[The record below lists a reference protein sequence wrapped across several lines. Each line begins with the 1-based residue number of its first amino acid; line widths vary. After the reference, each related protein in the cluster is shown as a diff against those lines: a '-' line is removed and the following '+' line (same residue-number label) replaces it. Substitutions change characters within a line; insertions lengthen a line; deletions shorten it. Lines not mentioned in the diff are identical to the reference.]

1 MNEDFISFELARK
14 LKEKG
19 FDCNEPF
26 AMYNELGIFH
36 PLYTSCDET
45 VENCIF
51 GNRGYY
57 DYADFEEY
65 DCVCPT
71 ISQALKWLRKEKG
84 ISLNVYPSYFAN
96 ILYWTCDV
104 ISFIGEISIEKRLGG
119 DVKTYEEA
127 AIYGLEYVL
136 DNLI

>member
-1 MNEDFISFELARK
+1 MNEDFVSFSLAEK

-19 FDCNEPF
+19 YCNY
-26 AMYNELGIFH
+26 ASYWD
-36 PLYTSCDET
+36 YT
-45 VENCIF
+45 
-51 GNRGYY
+51 
-57 DYADFEEY
+57 
-65 DCVCPT
+65 PT
-71 ISQALKWLRKEKG
+71 ISQVLKWLREEEG

-96 ILYWTCDV
+96 LLYWTCDV

-127 AIYGLEYVL
+127 AIAGIEYVL